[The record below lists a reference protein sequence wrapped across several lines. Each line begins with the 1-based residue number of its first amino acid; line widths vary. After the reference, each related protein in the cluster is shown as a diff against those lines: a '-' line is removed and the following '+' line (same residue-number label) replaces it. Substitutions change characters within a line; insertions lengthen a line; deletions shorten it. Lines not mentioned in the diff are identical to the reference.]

1 MSWIAIELFLLFSLD
16 IITAPLS
23 QVVALWWPVFLI
35 IAGLGLVIMFFMW
48 NKRTLAARDAA
59 EDDADDFSDIDDG
72 DDR

>member
-1 MSWIAIELFLLFSLD
+1 
-16 IITAPLS
+16 
-23 QVVALWWPVFLI
+23 
-35 IAGLGLVIMFFMW
+35 MW